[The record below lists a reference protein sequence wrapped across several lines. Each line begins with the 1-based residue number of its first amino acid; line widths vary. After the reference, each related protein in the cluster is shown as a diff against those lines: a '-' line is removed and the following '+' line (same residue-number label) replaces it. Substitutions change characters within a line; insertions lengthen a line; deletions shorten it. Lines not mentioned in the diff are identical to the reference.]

1 MWVRTGD
8 GNEAGGSGSAARLLR
23 LICSSP
29 LAVFGSSRSTWPTLR
44 AFPGEPAF
52 FRRHAAGTRYIS
64 AMRVGYLINQYPKVS
79 HTFVRREI
87 RALEDRGV
95 FVERFSIRDTAGET
109 RDDDDVEE
117 AKRTTVLLPS
127 DARAAALS
135 LSTALAQAARSPM
148 VFAQATALAV
158 RFARLASRKAVH
170 AAYLGEAA
178 RLKILC
184 AERGV
189 DHVHA
194 HFGTNST
201 TVAALCHALGGPR
214 YSFTAHGP
222 EEFDR
227 PDELGLAAK
236 IAGASFVVGV
246 SSFGRSQLLRRT
258 PAAQWEKIK
267 VVPCGVD
274 DAFLSARFLTPIEGR
289 KKLCCVGR
297 LCEQKGQLLLVEAAA
312 RVRDRIGPFELAL
325 VGDGELRTHTEALIR
340 KLNLEDIVSIT
351 GWATG
356 ARVREEMLSSRA
368 LVLPSFAEGLPV
380 VIMEALALERPV
392 ISTYV
397 AGIPELVDEHCGWLV
412 AAGAVDPLVEAMV
425 EALQAPAALLRE
437 KGAVGRRRVVAR
449 HDARIA
455 AALLEQAF
463 AL

>member
-1 MWVRTGD
+1 MD
-8 GNEAGGSGSAARLLR
+8 F
-23 LICSSP
+23 
-29 LAVFGSSRSTWPTLR
+29 FGF
-44 AFPGEPAF
+44 ADVPAPC
-52 FRRHAAGTRYIS
+52 RPRDAHAAATPAPTSAPPCFSGASRRAPGYTS

-87 RALEDRGV
+87 QALEDRGV
-95 FVERFSIRDTAGET
+95 SVERFSIRDTAGET
-109 RDDDDVEE
+109 RDEADVEE
-117 AKRTTVLLPS
+117 AKRTTVLLPM
-127 DARAAALS
+127 DATAAALS
-135 LSTALAQAARSPM
+135 LSTALATAARSPLS
-148 VFAQATALAV
+148 FARATALAL
-158 RFARLASRKAVH
+158 RFARLASRKVVH

-227 PDELGLAAK
+227 PDELGLEAK

-258 PAAQWEKIK
+258 PAAQWGKIK

-274 DAFLSARFLTPIEGR
+274 DAFLSARFLAANDGK
-289 KKLCCVGR
+289 KKLCCIGR

-312 RVRDRIGPFELAL
+312 RVRDRIGAFELAL
-325 VGDGELRTHTEALIR
+325 VGDGELRAHTEALIR
-340 KLNLEDIVSIT
+340 KLDLEDVVTIT
-351 GWATG
+351 GWASG
-356 ARVREEMLSSRA
+356 ARVREEILSSRA
-368 LVLPSFAEGLPV
+368 MVLPSFAEGLPV

-412 AAGAVDPLVEAMV
+412 PAGAVDPLVEAMV
-425 EALQAPAALLRE
+425 EALQAPASVLRD

-449 HDARIA
+449 HDAKIA

-463 AL
+463 GL